1 MKHTKENSV
10 DKGEKVKKRIRI
22 PDHRFQKG
30 KTISKNINHCL
41 LFIAVERTKDKRK
54 FKKELK
60 KNSDED
66 ELNDLKI
73 TKKNS
78 IEDKINDESNVIKQK
93 NSRFYLF

>member
-30 KTISKNINHCL
+30 KTISKIINLCL

-66 ELNDLKI
+66 EINDLKI
-73 TKKNS
+73 TKKT
-78 IEDKINDESNVIKQK
+78 IEK
-93 NSRFYLF
+93 FH